1 MENDKRL
8 KKAFGNAI
16 SLSKPDFDKDFI
28 FMTDASDFGI
38 GCILYQDQ
46 NGKRVI
52 VGCFSKR
59 LTQNQLPLSISNKE
73 LLAVKTGLEQFEK
86 WLENSVIHIYVEN
99 VSVYYKLKLQL
110 QIK

>member
-1 MENDKRL
+1 MPKGIL
-8 KKAFGNAI
+8 QKAFENAI

-28 FMTDASDFGI
+28 LMTDASDFGI
-38 GCILYQDQ
+38 GCTLYQDQ

-59 LTQNQLPLSISNKE
+59 LTQNQLPWSISNKE

>member
-8 KKAFGNAI
+8 KKTFGNAI
-16 SLSKPDFDKDFI
+16 SFTKPDFDKNFI
-28 FMTDASDFGI
+28 LMTDASDFGI

-86 WLENSVIHIYVEN
+86 WFENSVIHIYVEN
-99 VSVYYKLKLQL
+99 VSVYYMLKLQL
-110 QIK
+110 P